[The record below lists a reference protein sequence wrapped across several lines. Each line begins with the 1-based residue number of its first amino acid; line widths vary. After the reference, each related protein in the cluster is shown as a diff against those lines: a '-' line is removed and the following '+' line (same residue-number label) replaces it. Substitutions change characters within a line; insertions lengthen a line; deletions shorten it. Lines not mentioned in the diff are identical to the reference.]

1 MVCSTNTLCTIT
13 QSLVAHL
20 PTTPTLLWL
29 SFKTHSSTKLT
40 LPVCQRLL
48 FLFSMFAARGTCC
61 AYMLASLSLCMYL
74 CIPAMAGVTY
84 NQRTDWNGMNGTHSS
99 HYNEPAHRFLPPPAS
114 IGVYIETDILPLT
127 NIRPLTCG
135 VDYAVSSDGP
145 VWGLDIPLP
154 ITGGCEARDQG
165 WVVDLGSIHTGPSSQ
180 GHG

>member
-127 NIRPLTCG
+127 DI
-135 VDYAVSSDGP
+135 GP
-145 VWGLDIPLP
+145 VALTMRLALMVPYGVWTSHFPSLVGVRPETRAGL
-154 ITGGCEARDQG
+154 
-165 WVVDLGSIHTGPSSQ
+165 
-180 GHG
+180 